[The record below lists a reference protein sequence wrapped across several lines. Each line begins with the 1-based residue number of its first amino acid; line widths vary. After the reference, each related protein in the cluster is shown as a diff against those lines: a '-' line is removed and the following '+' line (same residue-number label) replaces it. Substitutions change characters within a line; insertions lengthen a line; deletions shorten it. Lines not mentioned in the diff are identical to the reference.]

1 MFKACKPYI
10 AACLFSTDLRFV
22 SCSRPAT
29 SDEIFF
35 RLLVS
40 LLSLRIIKLLLN
52 ITCIWAI
59 IMFETLSLLPAD
71 PILGLS
77 MAFAKDT
84 NPLKVDLGV
93 GVYKNDAGI
102 TPIMAAVAAA
112 EKLRIQQE
120 TTKAYT
126 PPAGYPGANT
136 AVTNLIYGADH
147 IALQANRVRT
157 IQTPGGCGALRV
169 AAELIQRAKPNAHL
183 WVSTPTW
190 ANHIPLLGSAGLKL
204 REYPYY
210 DYETHSIDFAAML
223 DTLKQIP
230 RGDLVLLHAC
240 CHNPSGADLSREQ
253 WQEVTQVAQEQGWTP
268 FVDMAY
274 QGFGEG
280 LEEDTYGLR
289 LLASSVPETIVA
301 TSFSKNFGLYRERT
315 GALSIVFADES
326 QANAGNSQLL
336 SVTRSLYSMP
346 PAHGAA
352 LIDIILHSDE
362 LTTVWRDELAT
373 MRERIK
379 NLRKGL
385 VTSLN
390 QLQNK
395 RDFSFIA
402 NEFGMFSFLG
412 LDIGQVQILKR
423 EYSIYMTD
431 TSRISVAGLTKEKMD
446 YVCKAVASVL

>member
-1 MFKACKPYI
+1 
-10 AACLFSTDLRFV
+10 
-22 SCSRPAT
+22 
-29 SDEIFF
+29 
-35 RLLVS
+35 
-40 LLSLRIIKLLLN
+40 
-52 ITCIWAI
+52 
-59 IMFETLSLLPAD
+59 MFETLPLLPAD

-77 MAFAKDT
+77 LAYAKDT

-93 GVYKNDAGI
+93 GVYKNDAGV
-102 TPIMAAVAAA
+102 TPIMAAVAEA
-112 EKLRIQQE
+112 EKLRIKQE

-126 PPAGYPGANT
+126 PPAGYAGANT
-136 AVTNLIYGADH
+136 AVTTLIYGADH
-147 IALQANRVRT
+147 PALLANRIRT

-169 AAELIQRAKPNAHL
+169 AAELIQRAKPHANL

-190 ANHIPLLGSAGLKL
+190 ANHIPLLGSAGLSL
-204 REYPYY
+204 HEYPYY
-210 DYETHSIDFAAML
+210 DYDTHSIDFAAML
-223 DTLKQIP
+223 NTLKQIP

-253 WQEVTQVAQEQGWTP
+253 WQQVAAVAQEKGWIP

-289 LLASSVPETIVA
+289 LLASKVPEVIVA
-301 TSFSKNFGLYRERT
+301 TSFSKNFGLYRERA
-315 GALSIVFADES
+315 GALSIVFANEAAAD
-326 QANAGNSQLL
+326 AGNSQLL

-352 LIDIILHSDE
+352 LIDIILHSNE
-362 LTTVWRDELAT
+362 LTTLWSNELST

-379 NLRKGL
+379 NLRVNL
-385 VTSLN
+385 VSSLN
-390 QLQNK
+390 QLQNT

-412 LDIGQVQILKR
+412 LSVNQVQRLKL

-431 TSRISVAGLTKEKMD
+431 TSRISVAGLTAEKMD
-446 YVCKAVASVL
+446 YVSKAIVSVL

>member
-1 MFKACKPYI
+1 MF
-10 AACLFSTDLRFV
+10 D
-22 SCSRPAT
+22 
-29 SDEIFF
+29 
-35 RLLVS
+35 
-40 LLSLRIIKLLLN
+40 
-52 ITCIWAI
+52 
-59 IMFETLSLLPAD
+59 TLTLLPAD

-93 GVYKNDAGI
+93 GVYKNNAGV

-112 EKLRIQQE
+112 EKVRIQQE

-126 PPAGYPGANT
+126 PPAGYPGANE
-136 AVTNLIYGADH
+136 AVTQLIYGTDH
-147 IALQANRVRT
+147 PALQSNRVRT

-169 AAELIQRAKPNAHL
+169 AAELIQRAKPRADI

-190 ANHIPLLGSAGLKL
+190 ANHIPLLGSAGLTL

-210 DYETHSIDFAAML
+210 DYASHSIDFAAML
-223 DTLKQIP
+223 NTLKQIP

-253 WQEVTQVAQEQGWTP
+253 WQQVAQVAQEKGWIP

-280 LEEDTYGLR
+280 LEQDTYGLR
-289 LLASSVPETIVA
+289 LLASSVPEVIVA
-301 TSFSKNFGLYRERT
+301 TSFSKNFGLYRERA
-315 GALSIVFADES
+315 GALSIVFASETE
-326 QANAGNSQLL
+326 ANAGISQLL
-336 SVTRSLYSMP
+336 NVTRALYSMP

-352 LIDIILHSDE
+352 LVDIILHSDE
-362 LTTVWRDELAT
+362 LTSLWRDELSS

-379 NLRKGL
+379 SLRVDL

-390 QLQNK
+390 QLQSA
-395 RDFSFIA
+395 RDFGFIA
-402 NEFGMFSFLG
+402 REFGMFSFLG
-412 LDIGQVQILKR
+412 LSLAQVQILKR
-423 EYSIYMTD
+423 DYSIYMTD
-431 TSRISVAGLTKEKMD
+431 TSRISVAGLTVEKMD
-446 YVCKAVASVL
+446 YVSKAIASVL